1 MESKFKKKC
10 DEASDG
16 LIAVDM
22 YYRNMTKTCC
32 DVRYTLILTDI
43 QMPNMDGI
51 AEAQQIKFH
60 EQILRRKDPSLPQM
74 RIVMVSAYDY
84 PETVERARK
93 IGVNDYLIKP
103 VSVDKLIPI
112 CKEVYPDENFENWL
126 NYYKKLNRCDSKYK
140 LEIT

>member
-22 YYRNMTKTCC
+22 YYKNMTKTCC

-51 AEAQQIKFH
+51 AEAQQIKSH
-60 EQILRRKDPSLPQM
+60 EQILRQKNPSLPQI

-84 PETVERARK
+84 PETINSCKK
-93 IGVNDYLIKP
+93 IGVRDYLVKP
-103 VSVDKLIPI
+103 VIV
-112 CKEVYPDENFENWL
+112 
-126 NYYKKLNRCDSKYK
+126 
-140 LEIT
+140 